1 MPYSPDTQQ
10 FLKIF
15 KFHKYDVTDEEY
27 LQLCSILVKYRS
39 CYATQKNDVGQIAT
53 PFRVRLKPNAKLQTQ
68 RPPIPNLLSL
78 PFSLHHITPMSHFT
92 MAFKIFPPILFSH
105 LIFLLIIF
113 HHLILHYHLILIL
126 LTPLPFSNASICSS
140 RCSLRPLKHFDS
152 LDHTYPSE
160 KFLAHL
166 SALVTI
172 QLGPQ
177 PVDFQSYLT
186 WHSRRMSLLYCSL
199 TGSASYWYERLPQV
213 H

>member
-1 MPYSPDTQQ
+1 
-10 FLKIF
+10 
-15 KFHKYDVTDEEY
+15 
-27 LQLCSILVKYRS
+27 
-39 CYATQKNDVGQIAT
+39 
-53 PFRVRLKPNAKLQTQ
+53 
-68 RPPIPNLLSL
+68 
-78 PFSLHHITPMSHFT
+78 MSHFT
-92 MAFKIFPPILFSH
+92 MAFKIFTPILFSH

-113 HHLILHYHLILIL
+113 HHLILHYHLILLL
-126 LTPLPFSNASICSS
+126 LTPLPFSNASICSF
-140 RCSLRPLKHFDS
+140 RCSLRPLKLFDS